1 MFLVNGASC
10 TPLTSSMNPSERGAP
25 SSNRPTGA
33 VAVGVLASV
42 VTASFYV
49 LGSGRA
55 YDYDSSESVGSFIAT
70 RSLLDPFRRQLQF
83 NNHPL
88 FSFIDHIVYTLG
100 GQSEAALRAFPITVG
115 ALTVGIVGYWAANK
129 WGPSAGVIAAAL
141 LAANPTFA
149 VLSRS
154 VRGYSLLTFS
164 AVVSTL
170 LLAHVLED
178 KHRRL
183 MIVYGAVVAI
193 GIATHLYALVFLAAQ
208 IAVVAAIRRLDRAWF
223 GTWVC
228 ALVLGLAA
236 YLGIARR
243 MLTSGAHEQGVFQPQ
258 FPAHAADA
266 LLGSSPLAI
275 ALLAALTLS
284 VAVRVRRREIVIG
297 LGTIATAIAIV
308 WISSPHDLYPRFLV
322 WLIPGVTLIIASS
335 VPRSRLI
342 PVLAGIAVVA
352 MIRIDAHYWTAN
364 PVPSLQA
371 ARIVL
376 DARKDGDQ
384 PCVLPGIRGALIGYT
399 TAPREVSKPGGLSH
413 CGIVLGGAFDP
424 HHLRATARETFRYR
438 WLLPAETPYI
448 VYSREPP
455 LTRRDRSHAYGH

>member
-1 MFLVNGASC
+1 MSLPEQPA
-10 TPLTSSMNPSERGAP
+10 R
-25 SSNRPTGA
+25 SSNRPA
-33 VAVGVLASV
+33 VTVAIGVLASA
-42 VTASFYV
+42 VTVSFYA

-100 GQSEAALRAFPITVG
+100 GHSEAALRAFPITVA
-115 ALTVGIVGYWAANK
+115 ALTVGIVGYWAADR
-129 WGPSAGVIAAAL
+129 WGPSAGLIAAAL
-141 LAANPTFA
+141 LATNPTFA

-170 LLAHVLED
+170 LLGRVLED
-178 KHRRL
+178 DRRRL
-183 MIVYGAVVAI
+183 MIAYGAMVAI
-193 GIATHLYALVFLAAQ
+193 GIATHLYALVFLAGQ
-208 IAVVAAIRRLDRAWF
+208 IAIVAAMRRLDHAWF
-223 GTWVC
+223 ATWLG

-243 MLTSGAHEQGVFQPQ
+243 MLTSGAHEQGVFQPW
-258 FPAHAADA
+258 FPARAADA

-284 VAVRVRRREIVIG
+284 VVVRVRRREIVIG
-297 LGTIATAIAIV
+297 LGTIATALAIV
-308 WISSPHDLYPRFLV
+308 WISSPRDLYPRFLV

-352 MIRIDAHYWTAN
+352 MIRVDARYWTAN

-371 ARIVL
+371 AQIVR
-376 DARKDGDQ
+376 DARRDGDQ
-384 PCVLPGIRGALIGYT
+384 PCVLPDIRGALIGYT
-399 TAPREVSKPGGLSH
+399 AAAREVSNPNGLSH
-413 CGIVLGGAFDP
+413 CGIVLGGGFDQ
-424 HHLRATARETFRYR
+424 HHLRATARQTFRYR
-438 WLLPAETPYI
+438 WILPAETPYI

-455 LTRRDRSHAYGH
+455 LRRRDGSLDPGR